1 MRRWRTFRQLGPF
14 ERRIVLEAACGLLA
28 SWVGLRLA
36 GFRRWQRVLAFFGPP
51 PKTTG
56 PARGASDE
64 EFARVITRMEAAAA
78 RNIFARAN
86 CLEQSVVLWWLLR
99 RNGINAVL
107 RIGGRKESGQFE
119 AHAWVELDG
128 WVLDGSSQE
137 HRHFVPFESPVL
149 SMESRTK

>member
-28 SWVGLRLA
+28 SWVGLRLV

-64 EFARVITRMEAAAA
+64 E
-78 RNIFARAN
+78 
-86 CLEQSVVLWWLLR
+86 
-99 RNGINAVL
+99 
-107 RIGGRKESGQFE
+107 
-119 AHAWVELDG
+119 
-128 WVLDGSSQE
+128 SS
-137 HRHFVPFESPVL
+137 
-149 SMESRTK
+149 